1 MREYRSDIIG
11 TRERADSFIPPRI
24 SVFPLAFPRPLLV
37 PSLFLSLHSC
47 FLVAYLSVSYSPRNL
62 QILRLSRSFAPL
74 SKDRSSASLVSSS
87 PVAFL
92 SFSLIFFSRCSLS
105 LSLFHT
111 LFPSLLVSD
120 ISLYSRSPH
129 CLVSPFFYRLSLP
142 VTWPRSCVSAFFRG
156 RLSRGR
162 SCRAA
167 ARSTRDV
174 TITRGPGSILRP
186 IDRRPAGLRAR
197 TRVPIYGKFRAR
209 PFFRGSRE
217 VPLLRA
223 VFVFLFSGQDFSVFP
238 RCPSQC
244 LFFAAC
250 RK

>member
-11 TRERADSFIPPRI
+11 IPASAPIPLFHRE
-24 SVFPLAFPRPLLV
+24 FPSSHSPFLGL
-37 PSLFLSLHSC
+37 SLFHFSLSLSLHSRF

-92 SFSLIFFSRCSLS
+92 SFSLIFFSRCLFS

-129 CLVSPFFYRLSLP
+129 CLVLPFFYRLSLP

-162 SCRAA
+162 SCVAQ
-167 ARSTRDV
+167 
-174 TITRGPGSILRP
+174 RP
-186 IDRRPAGLRAR
+186 DRRV
-197 TRVPIYGKFRAR
+197 T
-209 PFFRGSRE
+209 
-217 VPLLRA
+217 
-223 VFVFLFSGQDFSVFP
+223 
-238 RCPSQC
+238 
-244 LFFAAC
+244 
-250 RK
+250 